1 MNHPKFTTAPQ
12 HNFSIAFLLEIINGI
27 SDPIFVKDRQH
38 RWVLLNDAFCDFMGH
53 SREELLGKSDCDFFP
68 QQEADVFW
76 DTDELVFTTGI
87 TNENEEDF
95 TDAFGVTHVISTK
108 KSLFEDETGKKFL
121 VGTIRDIT
129 KNVTKYKQVEAELGQ
144 SQQLLLLVMDNIP
157 QQIFWKDCNLVYMG
171 CNRNFASVA
180 GVGLPENIISKTDYD
195 LPWKKEESDWYRE
208 CDRRVM
214 ESGKPELH
222 IIETQQQADGL
233 QSWSD
238 TNKIPLCDAQG
249 NVIGILGTCEDI
261 TERKHAEEALFQS
274 EAKLQLAY
282 AELETLVLVRTKQL
296 AQINETLQAK
306 IAEHQQTEAALIRS
320 NALLQAQQ
328 EAALDAI
335 LIVDEN
341 FQILSYNN
349 KFTDIWQI
357 PLALVETGDEQQ
369 ILPLAVEKTLN
380 PEEFLAKVQY
390 LYQHRE
396 ETSRD
401 EVALKDGR
409 TLDRYSAPVRR
420 RETACCQTSLS
431 EDYYGRIWCFRD
443 ITESKQAEQVLR
455 KSEARLRQQ
464 AKELEQ
470 ALDQLQRTQIQL
482 VQSEKMSSLGQLVA
496 GIAHEINNPVNFIYG
511 NLCHTDEYTQDLF
524 SLLQL
529 YQQYYPHPVREIQDY
544 LDLIELD
551 FLKSDLPQILTSM
564 KVGAERIRLIVLSLR
579 TFSRLDEAEMKKVDI
594 HEGID
599 STLMIL
605 QSRLNAN
612 GDRPAIEVIKKYS
625 NLPLVEC
632 YAGQLNQVFINILTN
647 AIDALEEGVGSGEWG
662 VGSSEDEEDKED
674 KEASSLSPLSPLSPS
689 SPSSP
694 SSPPTPHSLLPTP
707 SICIHTELVEP
718 NRVTIRIANN
728 GPGIPEEVK
737 QRLFDPF
744 FTTKPVGKG
753 TGLGL
758 SICYQIVT
766 ERHGGSLQC
775 ISEAGQGAEF
785 VITIPLVQACEI
797 PNF

>member
-1 MNHPKFTTAPQ
+1 MNHPKFTSVPQ
-12 HNFSIAFLLEIINGI
+12 RNFSIAFLLQIINGI

-68 QQEADVFW
+68 KQEADVFW

-108 KSLFEDETGKKFL
+108 KSLFEDETGKKLL

-129 KNVTKYKQVEAELGQ
+129 KNVAKYQQVEAELGQ

-171 CNRNFASVA
+171 CNRNFARVA
-180 GVGLPENIISKTDYD
+180 GVGLPENIIGKTDYD

-222 IIETQQQADGL
+222 IIETQQQGDGK
-233 QSWSD
+233 QSWAD
-238 TNKIPLCDAQG
+238 TNKIPLHDAQG
-249 NVIGILGTCEDI
+249 NVIGILGTYEDI
-261 TERKHAEEALFQS
+261 TERQHAEEALKQS

-296 AQINETLQAK
+296 AQINEALQAK
-306 IAEHQQTEAALIRS
+306 IAEHQQTEAALRES
-320 NALLQAQQ
+320 
-328 EAALDAI
+328 EKKYRD
-335 LIVDEN
+335 
-341 FQILSYNN
+341 
-349 KFTDIWQI
+349 
-357 PLALVETGDEQQ
+357 LVETSQDMIWSVDNQGCFTFVNQ
-369 ILPLAVEKTLN
+369 AVRHIHGYQ
-380 PEEFLAKVQY
+380 PEEMIGRPFTDFASPEQIEKDLEVHHRILAGESVLQY
-390 LYQHRE
+390 ESVHI
-396 ETSRD
+396 T
-401 EVALKDGR
+401 KDGR
-409 TLDRYSAPVRR
+409 RLNLLFNGIV
-420 RETACCQTSLS
+420 L
-431 EDYYGRIWCFRD
+431 RD
-443 ITESKQAEQVLR
+443 AEGNVIGTTGIASNITERKQAEEVLR

-470 ALDQLQRTQIQL
+470 ALNQLQRTQIQL
-482 VQSEKMSSLGQLVA
+482 IQSEKMSSLGQLVA

-511 NLCHTDEYTQDLF
+511 NLCHTNEYTQDLL
-524 SLLQL
+524 SVLQL
-529 YQQYYPHPVREIQDY
+529 YQQHYPDPVLEIQDY
-544 LDLIELD
+544 LEAIELD

-564 KVGAERIRLIVLSLR
+564 KVGAERICSIVLSLR
-579 TFSRLDEAEMKKVDI
+579 TFSRLDEAEVKTVDI

-625 NLPLVEC
+625 NLPLIEC

-647 AIDALEEGVGSGEWG
+647 AIDALEDGNGSLVMGNGKE
-662 VGSSEDEEDKED
+662 SSNYQ
-674 KEASSLSPLSPLSPS
+674 LPI
-689 SPSSP
+689 
-694 SSPPTPHSLLPTP
+694 TNYQLPT
-707 SICIHTELVEP
+707 ICIHTELVEP
-718 NRVTIRIANN
+718 NRVTIRIADN

-753 TGLGL
+753 TGMGL

-785 VITIPLVQACEI
+785 VITIPLV
-797 PNF
+797 